1 MDADAPAF
9 NVPAFNVYLGTELRR
24 MDGGEA
30 VVTLELAPHHLN
42 NRGVVHGGVLASLL
56 DSALGAAVISAI
68 PEEWW
73 CATISL
79 SVQFLEGARR
89 GLLEADARVIRRGGR
104 VAFAEGQVR
113 DETGRLVAAAQG
125 SWHLWTHKPEEPSGE
140 AYVFVRGTGER
151 LRVGKIVAV
160 GRNYAEHVREIGGG
174 AAEPPV
180 LFLKPATAI
189 VPHGG
194 AMRIPEGMG
203 PVHHEVELV
212 VAIGKGGRAIPE
224 EQALGHVLG
233 YAVGLDMTLREVQAE
248 AKRKGEPWTLAKGF
262 DTSAPVSEIVPQTE
276 VGDGS
281 GLEIALDVNGIR
293 RQGATT
299 SAMLHGVPA
308 LVSYASRHL
317 TLARGDLLFTGTP
330 AGVGPVVPGDVLEA
344 RIEKVGVLRVRV
356 ESEDEHA

>member
-1 MDADAPAF
+1 MEAPASG
-9 NVPAFNVYLGTELRR
+9 VPAFNIYLGTELQR
-24 MDGGEA
+24 MERGEA

-42 NRGVVHGGVLASLL
+42 GRGVVHGGVLASLL
-56 DSALGAAVISAI
+56 DSALGAAVISSI

-89 GLLEADARVIRRGGR
+89 GRLEAAARVIRRGGR
-104 VAFAEGQVR
+104 VAFAEGEVR
-113 DETGRLVAAAQG
+113 DDTGRLVAAAQG

-140 AYVFVRGTGER
+140 AYAFVRGTGER

-160 GRNYAEHVREIGGG
+160 GRNYAEHVREMG
-174 AAEPPV
+174 APEAEAPV
-180 LFLKPATAI
+180 VFLKPATAM

-194 AMRIPEGMG
+194 VVRLPQGLG

-212 VAIGKGGRAIPE
+212 VAIGKGGHAIPE
-224 EQALGHVLG
+224 SAALEHVLG
-233 YAVGLDMTLREVQAE
+233 YAVGLDLTLREVQAE
-248 AKRKGEPWTLAKGF
+248 AKRKGEPWTIAKGF
-262 DTSAPVSEIVPQTE
+262 DTSAPVSEIVPQAE

-281 GLEIALDVNGIR
+281 GLEISLDVNGVR

-308 LVSYASRHL
+308 IVAHVSRHL

-330 AGVGPVVPGDVLEA
+330 AGVGPVAPGDVLEA

-356 ESEDEHA
+356 EAEADGA